1 MQARE
6 VQYARYGSRAKTNSD
21 MDVRDID
28 TVARVTKD
36 AEKVLTLSAEKLNL
50 SPRSYHRT
58 IKLARTIAD
67 LAESEVIGEGYI
79 LEALT
84 YRPRGLFE

>member
-1 MQARE
+1 M
-6 VQYARYGSRAKTNSD
+6 S
-21 MDVRDID
+21 VRDID
-28 TVARVTKD
+28 TLAVLTKD
-36 AEKVLTLSAEKLNL
+36 AEDVLTVSAQKLKL

-67 LAESEVIGEGYI
+67 LASSKTIEQGHI

>member
-1 MQARE
+1 MGVRE
-6 VQYARYGSRAKTNSD
+6 LDSLACITRE
-21 MDVRDID
+21 
-28 TVARVTKD
+28 
-36 AEKVLTLSAEKLNL
+36 AEETLTLSAQRLKL

-58 IKLARTIAD
+58 VKLARTIAD
-67 LAESEVIGEGYI
+67 LAESETIEQTHV

>member
-1 MQARE
+1 
-6 VQYARYGSRAKTNSD
+6 VQGKRFQDNTKANSD
-21 MDVRDID
+21 MTVRDID
-28 TVARVTKD
+28 TLVHLTKE
-36 AEKVLTLSAEKLNL
+36 AEEALTLSAKQLRL

-67 LAESEVIGEGYI
+67 LAESETIEQDHI

-84 YRPRGLFE
+84 YRPKELFG